1 MKKWYLRAASALL
14 AALLLASP
22 ALATEV
28 LQTST
33 TRLADSAV
41 LTSSFLGGAQTQKEH
56 LLTYTPGGDVTPMVV
71 YGDSLY
77 GRSTMNYIEDYL
89 SRRGLTAVGAI
100 NASFFD
106 MANGLPIGM
115 VVTDGV
121 LRINGF
127 DTAVGIFP
135 DGAVRIGS
143 PTVSVTGVWGS
154 HEVLLHY
161 NQLLTANNGMV
172 LYSRDYDTKTKGK
185 IPGYHVV
192 LEADST
198 ALTLG
203 GQVTARVTK
212 LVEDTKS
219 CAIPKDGFVLSLV
232 EDGGY
237 EPFQEAI
244 RALRVGDAVELTVQ
258 IDSGWQDAAY
268 IVGGGDMLVENGRA
282 KTGFTLDSAGRPA
295 ARTALGIRAD
305 GSVVCYTV
313 DKSAISGGMTLSE
326 LARRMEEL
334 GCVTAVN
341 LDGGGSTCMGV
352 TQPGQTAFT
361 TVNEPSDG
369 EQRACA
375 NYIFFTRPT
384 TAAGAAEH
392 LYVYPYDQA
401 VLAGGQLQLT
411 ALAADGNYM
420 PAALPG
426 GLSWSASSG
435 SIVDGLLTAG
445 GEGTT
450 TVTAYSGPLSGTV
463 TVHVVKTPT
472 ELVVLRQDTQ
482 KELETI
488 LIECG
493 TALELTA
500 QASYL
505 GLELPAR
512 DRNFTWTLS
521 GNIGRIDA
529 EGLYQAGGTEA
540 AGVLRV
546 QCGEKTVEL
555 PVQTRVNP
563 MVDLDGHWAREPIS
577 QLYFREIL
585 KGEKNGAGEMI
596 YRPDDSMTRQEFV
609 VAMVRWLGLDPAD
622 YAEVELPFADAAS
635 IADWALGS
643 VKAAYQLGYFTGSSS
658 GKKTYAD
665 PTDTITREAAM
676 TLLARTIHAS
686 SSSDALEEFP
696 DEKKVSDWARE
707 ALTAMVEQG
716 IINGIDGKLSPQ
728 GKVTRAQV
736 AKMLYAMTE

>member
-14 AALLLASP
+14 AALALASP

-28 LQTST
+28 LQSST
-33 TRLADSAV
+33 TRLADSAA
-41 LTSSFLGGAQTQKEH
+41 LTSSFLGGTQTQKEH
-56 LLTYTPGGDVTPMVV
+56 VLTYTPGGDVTPMVV

-77 GRSTMNYIEDYL
+77 GRSTMDYIEDYL
-89 SRRGLTAVGAI
+89 SRKGLTAVGAI

-106 MANGLPIGM
+106 MSNGLPIGM

-135 DGAVRIGS
+135 DGVVRIGS

-161 NQLLTANNGMV
+161 NQLLTETNGMV
-172 LYSRDYDTKTKGK
+172 LYSRDYDTKTRGQ
-185 IPGYHVV
+185 ISGYHVV
-192 LEADST
+192 LEADAT

-219 CAIPKDGFVLSLV
+219 CAIPRDGFVLSLA

-244 RALRVGDAVELTVQ
+244 RALSVGDTVTISVT
-258 IDSGWQDAAY
+258 IDDGWEDAAY
-268 IVGGGDMLVENGRA
+268 VVGGGELLVENGHA
-282 KTGFTLDSAGRPA
+282 KTGFTLDSADRDA
-295 ARTALGIRAD
+295 ARAALGIKAD

-313 DKSAISGGMTLSE
+313 DKSAISGGMTLTE
-326 LARRMEEL
+326 LTRRMEEL

-352 TQPGQTAFT
+352 THPGQTEFT

-369 EQRACA
+369 QQRACA
-375 NYIFFTRPT
+375 NYLFFTRPT

-392 LYVYPYDQA
+392 LYLYPYDQA

-426 GLSWSASSG
+426 GISWSASSG
-435 SIVDGLLTAG
+435 TVIDGLLTAG

-450 TVTAYSGPLSGTV
+450 TVTAYSGTLSGTV

-472 ELVVLRQDTQ
+472 DLVVLRQDTE
-482 KELETI
+482 KEVETI

-493 TALELTA
+493 TALDLTA

-505 GLELPAR
+505 GLELTAR
-512 DRNFTWTLS
+512 DQSFTWMLS
-521 GNIGRIDA
+521 GDVGSIDPN
-529 EGLYQAGGTEA
+529 GLYQAGEGEA
-540 AGVLRV
+540 AGILTV

-555 PVQTRVNP
+555 PVQTRINP

-585 KGEKNGAGEMI
+585 KGETNGAGEMI

-609 VAMVRWLGLDPAD
+609 VAMVRWLGVDPAD
-622 YAEVELPFADAAS
+622 YADVELPFADTAS
-635 IADWALGS
+635 IADWALSS
-643 VKAAYQLGYFTGSSS
+643 VKAAYKLGYFTGSQS

-676 TLLARTIHAS
+676 TLLARTIQAS
-686 SSSDALEEFP
+686 SDSDALEDFP
-696 DEKKVSDWARE
+696 DEGKVSDWARE

-716 IINGIDGKLSPQ
+716 IINGIDGKLAPQ
-728 GKVTRAQV
+728 GRVTRAQV